1 MSRSVMMVMVV
12 LPMLV
17 GCATSPSRAVNTAVP
32 PAHVLGLTTLERVFS
47 SAQAGEGERL
57 FRASCQGCHE
67 IREFSGIRFTIRGS
81 GQTVGELFEVVST
94 TMPQGS
100 PGSLD
105 SEAYAALVA
114 FLLRLNGYPA
124 GESTLRG
131 DVGSLKTITIVDP
144 E

>member
-1 MSRSVMMVMVV
+1 MVMVA

-17 GCATSPSRAVNTAVP
+17 GCAISPQRAVNAAVP
-32 PAHVLGLTTLERVFS
+32 PAHALGLTTLEGVFS
-47 SAQAGEGERL
+47 SAQAGEGERF
-57 FRASCQGCHE
+57 FRGSCQGCHE
-67 IREFSGIRFTIRGS
+67 IREFSGIRFTIRWS
-81 GQTVGELFEVVST
+81 GQTVGELFEVIST

-100 PGSLD
+100 PGSLAPD
-105 SEAYAALVA
+105 AYAAVVA